1 MKKILLP
8 SLTWATV
15 LLSSCGGNTE
25 TKIGEKQPLD
35 GKSVYE
41 AQCTRCHGSNGKMGL
56 SGAKDLTITTF
67 SEEEMVTQI
76 ANGSSSG
83 IMPAYK
89 DVLSVEEIKAVANY
103 IETNLKN

>member
-8 SLTWATV
+8 SFVLATV
-15 LLSSCGGNTE
+15 ILSSCGGNTE
-25 TKIGEKQPLD
+25 KKTDEKQPLD

-67 SEEEMVTQI
+67 SEAEMVTQI
-76 ANGSSSG
+76 TNGSASG

-89 DVLSVEEIKAVANY
+89 DVLSAEEIKAVANY